1 MNLSFYKYH
10 GAGNDFIIAD
20 NRNGEYSG
28 LKEETIQNLC
38 HRQFGI
44 GADGLILIQNMDDF
58 DFRMIYYNADG
69 KEGSFCGN
77 GARCAVA
84 FALQTGILRKMDA
97 KFVAADGGHF
107 AMITATGI
115 KVSMRVEG
123 NIKKSTKGILCNTG
137 SPHLVIFSD
146 ELEDLDVFTKGQKI
160 RYSKEFSKEGVN
172 VNFVEEKPGMLLI
185 RTYERGVENETLSCG
200 TGVTAAALVF
210 ATEKNLNSGPVIIQS
225 RGGELRV
232 DFDKS
237 KKGFENVS
245 LEGPAEFVFQGKI
258 KCQ

>member
-1 MNLSFYKYH
+1 MELNFYKYH
-10 GAGNDFIIAD
+10 GAGNDFILAD
-20 NRNGEYSG
+20 NRKGQCSG
-28 LKEETIQNLC
+28 LTEEQIQNLC

-77 GARCAVA
+77 GARCAVS
-84 FALQTGILRKMDA
+84 FALQIGILRSMDA

-107 AMITATGI
+107 ATITPNGI

-123 NIKKSTKGILCNTG
+123 SIKKTTKGIICHTG
-137 SPHLVIFSD
+137 SPHIVVFTD
-146 ELEDLDVFTKGQKI
+146 DLEDLDVVSKGQKL
-160 RYSKEFSKEGVN
+160 RNSKDFVKEGIN

-210 ATEKNLNSGPVIIQS
+210 AGEKGLTKGPVILQS

-232 DFDKS
+232 EFEKS
-237 KKGFENVS
+237 KKGFENIS
-245 LEGPAEFVFQGKI
+245 LEGPAEFVYQGKI
-258 KCQ
+258 KC

>member
-1 MNLSFYKYH
+1 MDLIFYKYQ
-10 GAGNDFIIAD
+10 GAGNDFILAD
-20 NRNGEYSG
+20 NRNGQYSG
-28 LKEETIQNLC
+28 LKTETIQNLC

-44 GADGLILIQNMDDF
+44 GADGLILLQHMEDF

-69 KEGSFCGN
+69 REGSFCGN

-84 FALQTGILRKMDA
+84 FALQTGIIRKMEA

-107 AMITATGI
+107 AAITDKGI
-115 KVSMRVEG
+115 RVSLRVEG
-123 NIKKSTKGILCNTG
+123 GIKKSTKGIFCDTG
-137 SPHLVIFSD
+137 SPHLIVFS
-146 ELEDLDVFTKGQKI
+146 ENLEELDVFGKGQKI

-200 TGVTAAALVF
+200 TGVTAAALVH
-210 ATEKNLNSGPVIIQS
+210 ASEKNIASGPVIVQS

-232 DFDKS
+232 DFERS